1 MRYVY
6 GITGAILLGGAAAT
20 LTLNPVGAQTAQ
32 NEPGAVSAIAPGGA
46 PMSFANLAER
56 LQPAVVNISTRQSV
70 QVQRRQLPPGFE
82 EFFRRFGGEVAP
94 QGQDQD
100 QDGGTVTQRGGS
112 LGSGFIISADGYIVT
127 NNHVVAPA
135 RPDAVVEQ
143 ITVTLA
149 DRTEYEA
156 EVVGRD
162 VASDIALLKVTPTRA
177 LPFVRFAD
185 STRVRVG
192 DWVVAIGN
200 PFGLGG
206 TVTAGIVSALHRNIG
221 AGLYDRYI
229 QTDASINSGNS
240 GGPMFDLNGNVIGI
254 ATALISP
261 TGGNV
266 GIGFGIPA
274 EQIRPVV
281 EALRR
286 GERVRRGY
294 IGVAMQDID
303 EGVAAALGIDRNRG
317 VLIRSVTPGG
327 PADRGGVQQGDVVIS
342 VAGRPVTPDQSLA
355 YLVAQQP
362 IGTAH
367 PARGHPPGPA
377 AQRQRRRRRAADRR
391 GAGAAQRHRG
401 GSACRGRHRQAGRGG
416 AVDRPAL
423 DPAEPRR
430 RGTGPDPRA
439 RPAAADHRREPAR
452 PRRRQCRSEQR
463 RRPEGPPARRRHPV
477 DQPDRHADAGGRRRG
492 RRGGAP
498 RGPQHGA
505 AAGPP
510 RQQPARLCRGR
521 AGARDAGALSGRAL
535 AAATGLRLRPGS
547 EPGAS
552 APAGARGSA
561 S

>member
-1 MRYVY
+1 VRYVY

-20 LTLNPVGAQTAQ
+20 LSLNPLGAQVAQ
-32 NEPGAVSAIAPGGA
+32 NEPGAIAATAPGGA

-56 LQPAVVNISTRQSV
+56 LQPAVVNISTRQSITT
-70 QVQRRQLPPGFE
+70 QRRQLPPGFE
-82 EFFRRFGGEVAP
+82 EFFRRFGGDAQTPP
-94 QGQDQD
+94 QGE
-100 QDGGTVTQRGGS
+100 GPVTQRGGS

-143 ITVTLA
+143 ITVTLT
-149 DRTEYEA
+149 DRTEFEA

-162 VASDIALLKVTPTRA
+162 VASDIALLKITPTRP

-185 STRVRVG
+185 STQVRVG

-286 GERVRRGY
+286 GERFQRGY
-294 IGVAMQDID
+294 IGVGMQDVD

-317 VLIRSVTPGG
+317 TLIRSVTPGG
-327 PADRGGVQQGDVVIS
+327 PAARGGIQQGDVVVS
-342 VAGRPVTPDQSLA
+342 VAGHPVTPDATLA
-355 YLVAQQP
+355 YLISQQA
-362 IGTAH
+362 IGSRV
-367 PARGHPPGPA
+367 PLEVIRQG
-377 AQRQRRRRRAADRR
+377 QRRTVNVAIAE
-391 GAGAAQRHRG
+391 
-401 GSACRGRHRQAGRGG
+401 
-416 AVDRPAL
+416 RPTEEEL
-423 DPAEPRR
+423 
-430 RGTGPDPRA
+430 
-439 RPAAADHRREPAR
+439 
-452 PRRRQCRSEQR
+452 
-463 RRPEGPPARRRHPV
+463 
-477 DQPDRHADAGGRRRG
+477 
-492 RRGGAP
+492 
-498 RGPQHGA
+498 
-505 AAGPP
+505 
-510 RQQPARLCRGR
+510 ARLNGIE
-521 AGARDAGALSGRAL
+521 DDN
-535 AAATGLRLRPGS
+535 AATGNDAAKPAAPSQSPGQRSTQQSLGLSLQPLTPGDLQRLQIRDASVRGLVIGSVDPNSDAGQKGLQPGDVILSIDQTATPTPEAAAAAVDAARRARRNTVLLLVKRGNNPPAFYGIELRT
-547 EPGAS
+547 A
-552 APAGARGSA
+552 AR
-561 S
+561 

>member
-1 MRYVY
+1 VRYVY

-20 LTLNPVGAQTAQ
+20 LSLNPLGAQVAQ
-32 NEPGAVSAIAPGGA
+32 NDPGAIAASPPAGAPG
-46 PMSFANLAER
+46 SFANLAER

-70 QVQRRQLPPGFE
+70 TMQRRQMPPGFE
-82 EFFRRFGGEVAP
+82 EFFRRFGGDVP
-94 QGQDQD
+94 NQQQQQDQ
-100 QDGGTVTQRGGS
+100 GPVTQRGGS

-149 DRTEYEA
+149 DRTEFEA

-162 VASDIALLKVTPTRA
+162 VASDIALLKVTPTRP

-192 DWVVAIGN
+192 DWVLAIGN

-254 ATALISP
+254 STALISP

-286 GERVRRGY
+286 GQRVQRGY
-294 IGVAMQDID
+294 IGVGMQDVD
-303 EGVAAALGIDRNRG
+303 EGVAAALGIPRNQG
-317 VLIRSVTPGG
+317 TLIRSVTPGG
-327 PADRGGVQQGDVVIS
+327 PADRGGVQQGDVVVS
-342 VAGRPVTPDQSLA
+342 VAGQPVTLDATLA
-355 YLVAQQP
+355 YLISQQAIGSRVPLEVIRGGQRRTVNVAIAERPTEEELARLNGIEDENANADGGDAGKPAGEDAQSAGQRSTQSSLGLAVQALTPALAQQMNLRDRNIRGLV
-362 IGTAH
+362 IGSVDPNSDAGQKGVQTGDIILSINQQPTLTPEAAAAAVDAARRAGRNSVLLQVKRGNNPPAYVGVELSRPRPATPT
-367 PARGHPPGPA
+367 PAR
-377 AQRQRRRRRAADRR
+377 
-391 GAGAAQRHRG
+391 
-401 GSACRGRHRQAGRGG
+401 
-416 AVDRPAL
+416 
-423 DPAEPRR
+423 
-430 RGTGPDPRA
+430 
-439 RPAAADHRREPAR
+439 
-452 PRRRQCRSEQR
+452 
-463 RRPEGPPARRRHPV
+463 
-477 DQPDRHADAGGRRRG
+477 
-492 RRGGAP
+492 
-498 RGPQHGA
+498 
-505 AAGPP
+505 
-510 RQQPARLCRGR
+510 
-521 AGARDAGALSGRAL
+521 
-535 AAATGLRLRPGS
+535 
-547 EPGAS
+547 
-552 APAGARGSA
+552 
-561 S
+561 